1 MYSRYVPNAAG
12 GFERRRIPEA
22 SDLSRTQPAGRAER
36 SAEPG
41 PDSAPPPPA
50 APRRDAPPEP
60 AAARRPGGPGPPRSH
75 AAPGDRRLRPSGGT
89 GLPGGAPLG
98 WLLPRGLDAE
108 DLLILAVLLLAM
120 RQDGATGTE
129 LLIAAGIYLLF

>member
-36 SAEPG
+36 SAE
-41 PDSAPPPPA
+41 
-50 APRRDAPPEP
+50 RRDAPPEP

-120 RQDGATGTE
+120 GQDGATGTE